1 MQNVIYLKSEKS
13 KEPLSNKI
21 LSGFS
26 FRGNNIILLA
36 GVGAK
41 I

>member
-1 MQNVIYLKSEKS
+1 MIYLKSEKRQ
-13 KEPLSNKI
+13 KPLSNKI